1 MWVPDEEQEAMR
13 DLTRARE
20 DMKAIELKARQ
31 RLGAFLLR
39 HDRVYRGGK
48 SRRTQQHFR
57 WLEEQKFEHPVQQVV
72 FEEYVGTV
80 VQARTRVAGLEGQMR
95 QALEGWSLRPVVE
108 ALIALMWS
116 PR

>member
-20 DMKAIELKARQ
+20 DMTAIELKARQ

-39 HDRVYRGGK
+39 HDRVHRGGK

-57 WLEEQKFEHPVQQVV
+57 WLEEQKFEHPVQQVPDCCIKFGV
-72 FEEYVGTV
+72 
-80 VQARTRVAGLEGQMR
+80 L
-95 QALEGWSLRPVVE
+95 L
-108 ALIALMWS
+108 
-116 PR
+116 